1 MLLRGLND
9 CVVLVR
15 QTKKPAQK
23 YSVAGFTI
31 RSLTPVVTTW
41 GNQFIASTYLM
52 REPEYAMPASRT
64 RSCTKAALLLIAV
77 SMPHSVDIAL

>member
-1 MLLRGLND
+1 MLLRGLYD

-64 RSCTKAALLLIAV
+64 RSCLERRYCLSQCPCRIQLT
-77 SMPHSVDIAL
+77 